1 MRPALFALSLFF
13 CALALTS
20 ATGSLAATKEALDSL
35 AKGLESPAA
44 GDSKKIAS
52 PKESLRLLDGI
63 SKEIVAEMEY
73 REKERSVM
81 EARCMK
87 KKAFFEKELQVY
99 SGTIKESQL
108 RLKELMPRFHRL
120 EEERDTL
127 QKHIAQAAD
136 RISALVDGIAAVK
149 DEIADAEALRT
160 EDMGH
165 FNMRS
170 KAWRKSMSI
179 VRLIKDSIMRVSPQ
193 QRTKSSHEVDG
204 SFGCQCVRL
213 LNL

>member
-52 PKESLRLLDGI
+52 PKECQHLLDGI
-63 SKEIVAEMEY
+63 SKEMSAEMEY

-120 EEERDTL
+120 E
-127 QKHIAQAAD
+127 
-136 RISALVDGIAAVK
+136 
-149 DEIADAEALRT
+149 
-160 EDMGH
+160 
-165 FNMRS
+165 
-170 KAWRKSMSI
+170 
-179 VRLIKDSIMRVSPQ
+179 
-193 QRTKSSHEVDG
+193 
-204 SFGCQCVRL
+204 
-213 LNL
+213 